1 MKRLDRILQRW
12 RIAKVRPYIPSGA
25 RVLDIG
31 CADGALFSQFRSHI
45 GEMVGIDPTLRR
57 SLELDRCKLIS
68 GQFPQ
73 NLPWAGPFD
82 AITMLAVLEH
92 IPSEQQRRW
101 ATECAR
107 LLRAGGC
114 LVITTPSPAVDRI
127 LALLKFLG
135 LIDGMSLEE
144 HYGFDPRCIPS
155 IFSAGKMELIK
166 AEKFQFG
173 LNNLF
178 VFRKIDG

>member
-1 MKRLDRILQRW
+1 MKTLDRILQRW
-12 RIAKVRPYIPSGA
+12 RIGKARPYITSGA
-25 RVLDIG
+25 RVLDVG
-31 CADGALFSQFRSHI
+31 CADGALFRQLKSHI
-45 GEMVGIDPTLRR
+45 GEMVGIDPTLNR
-57 SLELDRCKLIS
+57 SLEMDRCKLIS

-73 NLPWAGPFD
+73 NLPDARPFD

-92 IPSEQQRRW
+92 IPLEQQLRW

-107 LLRAGGC
+107 LLRAGGW
-114 LVITTPSPAVDRI
+114 LVITTPSPVVDQI
-127 LALLKFLG
+127 LTLLKFIR

-155 IFSAGKMELIK
+155 IFSTGKIELVK
-166 AEKFQFG
+166 AKKFQFG

-178 VFRKIDG
+178 VFRKIDH